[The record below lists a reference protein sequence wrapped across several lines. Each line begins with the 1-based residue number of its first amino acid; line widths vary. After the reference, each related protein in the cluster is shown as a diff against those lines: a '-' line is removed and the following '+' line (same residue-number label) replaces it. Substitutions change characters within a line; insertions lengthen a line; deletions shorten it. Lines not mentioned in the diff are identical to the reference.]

1 MMTINIKELSA
12 KMNEASDRAV
22 RLGLHTAEG
31 SAAASQYA
39 TYRQQLTS
47 AKKADRYAKQVAKQ
61 STK

>member
-1 MMTINIKELSA
+1 MTTTIKELSA

-22 RLGLHTAEG
+22 LLGLHTAEG
-31 SAAASQYA
+31 SAAADQYSA
-39 TYRQQLTS
+39 YRQQLTT